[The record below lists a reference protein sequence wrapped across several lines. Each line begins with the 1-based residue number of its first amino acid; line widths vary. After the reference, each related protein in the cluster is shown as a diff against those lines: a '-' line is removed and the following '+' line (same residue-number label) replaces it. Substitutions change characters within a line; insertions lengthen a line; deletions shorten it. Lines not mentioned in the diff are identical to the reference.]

1 MVKIFFSLSICSMAD
16 RMVELL
22 AQRKIENRIITDLK
36 PQIK

>member
-1 MVKIFFSLSICSMAD
+1 MVKNHFSLSICSMAD

-22 AQRKIENRIITDLK
+22 AQREIENRIITGLK

>member
-16 RMVELL
+16 RAVELL
-22 AQRKIENRIITDLK
+22 AQGEIENRIITDLK